1 METRTAARL
10 LGGALALGTLAEMLF
25 FGTPL
30 GVNLPIAV
38 AALLACAALAR
49 PARRRLDR
57 ADLWLGPAALLFAA
71 FAALRTDPA
80 LLVFDVPAGIALGG
94 AATAAIGGVPVT
106 RRSVTGLVVLGAWL
120 VGLVASGVARPLATL
135 GPAVRPRIGARLA
148 VRAAA
153 PVLRGLAIALPLLA
167 LFALL
172 FAAADAVFARY
183 LGDLLSW
190 SIDLGDLPA
199 RSAFALFAA
208 WLAGGLLFAAT
219 RIGDEPLAAGEE
231 AVARLLPRPRLGA
244 TEARVVLVAL
254 DLLFAAF
261 VGLQAAYLFGGRDT
275 LALTGLTY
283 SAYARSGFFELT
295 GVGFLAGG
303 VILAL
308 ETAVARRT
316 RGHVAAAVAL
326 AGLTAIV
333 LVSAALRLRLYQD
346 AYGWTELRFYA
357 LAAIAWLGV
366 GIAVT
371 IGALVAGRTRWL
383 LHALAVAGLAV
394 AVAVNLVGP
403 RSFVTGQNVARA
415 LDPSLVPPDGE
426 TGLDAYYLAGLGDD
440 AVPVLLDAL
449 PSLPE
454 PEREVIGIALGARLA
469 ALDADAASRSWP
481 AWNLARERA
490 RELLSGARARLGA
503 YR

>member
-30 GVNLPIAV
+30 GINLPIAV

-80 LLVFDVPAGIALGG
+80 LLVFDVPAAIALGG

-106 RRSVTGLVVLGAWL
+106 RRSVTGLVVLGARL

-153 PVLRGLAIALPLLA
+153 PVLRGLAIALP
-167 LFALL
+167 
-172 FAAADAVFARY
+172 
-183 LGDLLSW
+183 
-190 SIDLGDLPA
+190 
-199 RSAFALFAA
+199 
-208 WLAGGLLFAAT
+208 
-219 RIGDEPLAAGEE
+219 PLAAGEE